1 MTFPL
6 ASLPFLWHNILDMR
20 RWIGFLIAMAIGAA
34 GGLFYG
40 WVVNPVKYV
49 DTTLDSLRI
58 DYQSD
63 YVLMVAE
70 TFKTDASVPN
80 AIHNLEQLG
89 DASPVKLVQTALKFA
104 TEHGY
109 SDNDLATMTALLQ
122 ALQAWNPMLG
132 TLTP

>member
-1 MTFPL
+1 
-6 ASLPFLWHNILDMR
+6 MR
-20 RWIGFLIAMAIGAA
+20 RWIGFFIAMAIGAA

-49 DTTLDSLRI
+49 DTTIDSLRI

-70 TFKTDASVPN
+70 TFKSEGSVPN
-80 AIHNLEQLG
+80 AIQCLRFLGENPPVEQ
-89 DASPVKLVQTALKFA
+89 VQRAIDFA
-104 TEHGY
+104 HEQGY
-109 SDNDLATMTALLQ
+109 SENDLTTLNTLLKT
-122 ALQAWNPMLG
+122 LQAWNPILG